1 MQNHLLTILILL
13 PVVGAATA
21 VVYSL
26 TPGARESHHR
36 WIALGFTTLSFL
48 ISLLL
53 ISGSGSALGA
63 FRFEENYPWIAAIGA
78 RYHLGVDGIS
88 LWLVVLTTLLMPI
101 AVLSSWTAVTKRQM
115 IYYALMLLLESAMIG
130 VFVSLDLLLFYL
142 FFEASLVP
150 MFFLIGIWGG
160 ERRIYAAVKFFIYT
174 AVGSLLMLVGII
186 AIYLIHQQATGIG
199 TFDYAVLM
207 ESLRTRLMVIA
218 PRTELLLF
226 AAFAFAFCIK
236 VPLWPFH
243 TWLPDAHTE
252 APTAGSVILAG
263 VLLKMGTYGLLR
275 FNFGLFPNASRQMA
289 PLVITLAI
297 IGIIYGALV
306 AMVQPDVKRLVA
318 YSSVSHMG
326 FVVLGLFSFTE
337 QGMQGAL
344 YQMLNHGVSTGAL
357 FLFVG
362 MIYERR
368 HTRMISD
375 FGGLARPM
383 PWFSTLFVIASLS
396 SIGLPFLN
404 GFVGEFLIMLGS
416 WTTTAV
422 SHPWIVTMLAG
433 TGVIWAA
440 VYMLWMLQRVV
451 FGTKTSE
458 VNARL
463 SDLNA
468 REIGLM
474 LPLLGLMLFMG
485 VYPQTFLSRSRASI
499 EAMRQTV
506 AGPSV
511 APAGVALDSGDSGDS
526 KDSRESSKGVST
538 HK

>member
-13 PVVGAATA
+13 PVIGAATA
-21 VVYSL
+21 VVYSF
-26 TPGARESHHR
+26 TPGAKESHHR
-36 WIALGFTTLSFL
+36 WLALGFTTLGFL
-48 ISLLL
+48 LSLLL
-53 ISGSGSALGA
+53 IKGTGGDAAA
-63 FRFEENYPWIAAIGA
+63 FHFEENYSWIGSISA
-78 RYHLGVDGIS
+78 RYHIGVDGIS
-88 LWLVVLTTLLMPI
+88 LWLVILTTLLMPI
-101 AVLSSWTAVTKRQM
+101 SVLSSWSAITKRQLT
-115 IYYALMLLLESAMIG
+115 YYVLMMLLESAMIG

-160 ERRIYAAVKFFIYT
+160 ERRIYAAIKFFIYT

-186 AIYLIHQQATGIG
+186 ALYFIHQQAAGAG
-199 TFDYAVLM
+199 TFDYALLVQT
-207 ESLRTRLMVIA
+207 LRTNVTAIS
-218 PRTELLLF
+218 PRAEFWLF
-226 AAFAFAFCIK
+226 LAFAFAFCIK
-236 VPLWPFH
+236 VPLWPLH

-275 FNFGLFPNASRQMA
+275 FNFSLFPNASRQFA
-289 PLVITLAI
+289 PYMITLAV

-375 FGGLARPM
+375 FGGLVRPM
-383 PWFSTLFVIASLS
+383 PWFSTFFVIASLS

-404 GFVGEFLIMLGS
+404 GFIGEFLIMLGS
-416 WTTTAV
+416 WTSAAV
-422 SHPWIVTMLAG
+422 SHTWIVTMLAG

-451 FGTKTSE
+451 FGTSTSAA
-458 VNARL
+458 NARL
-463 SDLNA
+463 LDLNA
-468 REIGLM
+468 REIGLV
-474 LPLLGLMLFMG
+474 LPLLLLMLLMG
-485 VYPQTFLSRSRASI
+485 VYPAPFLNRSRASI
-499 EAMRQTV
+499 AATQQVLSPGSTPPPAV
-506 AGPSV
+506 AATLSE
-511 APAGVALDSGDSGDS
+511 S
-526 KDSRESSKGVST
+526 KSER
-538 HK
+538 